1 MIREI
6 FPTVSPSFRN
16 IKQTCGF
23 PMPEGCMNGFLMQ
36 EKKIQYQ
43 EHCLILDTFRDRYAD
58 TYQFLLYNV
67 CCPSCCTPHF
77 PMAIFFISSPIG
89 EGLRRFPAPPEWAC
103 DTAEI
108 NKTAQDFCL
117 SHTATKVQQQTQIYL
132 NLPCG

>member
-1 MIREI
+1 
-6 FPTVSPSFRN
+6 
-16 IKQTCGF
+16 
-23 PMPEGCMNGFLMQ
+23 MNGFLMQ

-43 EHCLILDTFRDRYAD
+43 KHCLILDTFKDRYAD

-67 CCPSCCTPHF
+67 CLSIMLYF
-77 PMAIFFISSPIG
+77 PFSNGYFSQQCAHAG
-89 EGLRRFPAPPEWAC
+89 EVSWDFPLPPQGFV
-103 DTAEI
+103 EI